1 MDQFEWT
8 KIAGAIL
15 AALLVIF
22 GAKTFI
28 DTRQEHAEK
37 KIGYSL
43 GGPEAPAEKT
53 AEKAE
58 AAPKKEATPAKE
70 AAAAPAKEA
79 APTAAPAKEAA
90 AANDAAPTAAPAA
103 AAGGNAVVA
112 LLSKASAENG
122 QGIFKKCSVC
132 HTSEKGKPKGIGPNL
147 WGIVNR
153 PKASMEGFE
162 YSEGLKAKGGNWT
175 FEDLSQWISNP
186 KSLVAQNKMVFAGL
200 PNPGDAADLVAYL
213 ATLADTPVALPK

>member
-1 MDQFEWT
+1 MDSFEWT

-28 DTRQEHAEK
+28 DTRQEHAEQK
-37 KIGYSL
+37 TGYSL
-43 GGPEAPAEKT
+43 GGPEAPAEQ
-53 AEKAE
+53 A
-58 AAPKKEATPAKE
+58 AAPAK
-70 AAAAPAKEA
+70 AAAKDAHPAPAKEA
-79 APTAAPAKEAA
+79 APAAAPAKEAA
-90 AANDAAPTAAPAA
+90 AAKDAAPTAAPAA

-112 LLSKASAENG
+112 LLGKASAENG

-200 PNPGDAADLVAYL
+200 PNPADAADLVAYL
-213 ATLADTPVALPK
+213 ATLADTPVSLPK